1 MKQHANSQI
10 GLFSM
15 VFISLML
22 CQLTKAEG
30 ADVFYKR
37 ESPTSVVY
45 TNVQTRPEDVKVQPS
60 RYCCV
65 IKEDGWITIRP
76 LRRFIPITGNKGKVA
91 KKCSYDRQISD
102 ACKKYDM
109 DQNLVKAVIKAES
122 AFNPEAVS
130 PKGAVGLMQLM
141 PETSKDL
148 GVVDP
153 FDPADNIH
161 GGTRYLK
168 SLLNRFNN
176 NLVLALAAYNA
187 GPEAV
192 QNHGGI
198 PPYTETQTY
207 VKRVLDIYSLY
218 DQ

>member
-1 MKQHANSQI
+1 MKQCAISQI
-10 GLFSM
+10 GLLSM
-15 VFISLML
+15 VFLAFML
-22 CQLTKAEG
+22 FLPSTSR
-30 ADVFYKR
+30 ADFYKYVDA
-37 ESPTSVVY
+37 TGVVHY
-45 TNVQTRPEDVKVQPS
+45 TNVPTQARAEKIPPS
-60 RYCCV
+60 RSCLV
-65 IKEDGWITIRP
+65 TKGDNWIKIRP
-76 LRRFIPITGNKGKVA
+76 FRTFTFASLKKAVNG

-102 ACKKYDM
+102 ACKKYDL

-122 AFNPEAVS
+122 AFNAEAVS

-198 PPYTETQTY
+198 PPYAETQTY
-207 VKRVLDIYSLY
+207 VKRVLDLYSLY
-218 DQ
+218 DR

>member
-1 MKQHANSQI
+1 MKQRAISQI

-15 VFISLML
+15 VFLAFML
-22 CQLTKAEG
+22 FKPSTSGAE
-30 ADVFYKR
+30 FYKYVDAAG
-37 ESPTSVVY
+37 VVHY
-45 TNVQTRPEDVKVQPS
+45 TNAPTQANAEKIPPS

-76 LRRFIPITGNKGKVA
+76 LRRLIPITANKSKVA
-91 KKCSYDRQISD
+91 KKSSYDRQISD

>member
-1 MKQHANSQI
+1 M
-10 GLFSM
+10 
-15 VFISLML
+15 SL
-22 CQLTKAEG
+22 
-30 ADVFYKR
+30 
-37 ESPTSVVY
+37 
-45 TNVQTRPEDVKVQPS
+45 
-60 RYCCV
+60 
-65 IKEDGWITIRP
+65 
-76 LRRFIPITGNKGKVA
+76 
-91 KKCSYDRQISD
+91 
-102 ACKKYDM
+102 
-109 DQNLVKAVIKAES
+109 AES

-207 VKRVLDIYSLY
+207 VKRVLDIYGLY